1 MGSDELRVGA
11 SYVLCRFAD
20 DLKVANDSVLLF
32 FVCKKLLGRH
42 ARRIAL
48 DPGDR
53 FRDVSQ
59 VVGGTRGTA
68 RIHSG

>member
-32 FVCKKLLGRH
+32 FVCKKLLGR
-42 ARRIAL
+42 
-48 DPGDR
+48 PK
-53 FRDVSQ
+53 
-59 VVGGTRGTA
+59 
-68 RIHSG
+68 